1 MNDKS
6 INNVFIRI
14 ISILLKMVLFIAI
27 IFILIHMILGMYDII
42 LKTTFSITGIESSL
56 YSFVDIIVEDSL
68 LAIVVFEIYES
79 VLDFFAGKGKTITYI
94 LSAAISFTAREII
107 LLIFTAHVFS
117 RINFYEIIS
126 LSILVVSLSIAYY
139 MIYKSESIDF
149 KK

>member
-107 LLIFTAHVFS
+107 LLIFTVHVFS

>member
-94 LSAAISFTAREII
+94 LSAAISFIAREII

>member
-107 LLIFTAHVFS
+107 LLIFTVHVFS
-117 RINFYEIIS
+117 RINF
-126 LSILVVSLSIAYY
+126 
-139 MIYKSESIDF
+139 
-149 KK
+149 